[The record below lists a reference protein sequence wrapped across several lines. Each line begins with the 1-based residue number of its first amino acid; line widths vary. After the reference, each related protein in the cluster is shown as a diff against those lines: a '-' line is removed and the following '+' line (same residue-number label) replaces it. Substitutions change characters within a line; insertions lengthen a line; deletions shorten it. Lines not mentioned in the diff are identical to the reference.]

1 MPALNVVFALS
12 NSPTGHVVTVS
23 VVETMMVAT
32 GSLARVVYVI
42 V

>member
-1 MPALNVVFALS
+1 MPALNVVFVLS
-12 NSPTGHVVTVS
+12 NLPTGHVVTVS

-32 GSLARVVYVI
+32 GSLARVIYVI